1 MRRATGALVDADG
14 LELRTG
20 EGPVFSR
27 IGFTAEPGS
36 LTVFEADAG
45 GGRTALLLALGGRMR
60 PTSGALRV
68 DGYELPRQ
76 ARRARRIAALALASG
91 VNDLDERLRVS
102 EHMAERLLL
111 RFRPAPRSVTG
122 PALAAAGLGDLD
134 TSRMVNDLSM
144 AEKRRLGVALAL
156 LDEPRLIVVDDADT
170 GLGRDQQREFFKQLR
185 DVADT
190 GPTVVAAC
198 ADPEAAEGL
207 ADVVALTG
215 DEQGPAGR
223 HARALASSPAPE
235 DVSDKE
241 NA

>member
-1 MRRATGALVDADG
+1 MRRATGARIDAEG
-14 LELRTG
+14 LGVRTK
-20 EGPVFSR
+20 EGVVFS
-27 IGFTAEPGS
+27 GVDLAAAPGS
-36 LTVFEADAG
+36 LTVFHADSG
-45 GGRTALLLALGGRMR
+45 GGRTSLLLTLAGRMR
-60 PTSGALRV
+60 PTEGTLAV
-68 DGYELPRQ
+68 DGYELPKK
-76 ARRARRIAALALASG
+76 ARKVRGVAALALCDG
-91 VNDLDERLRVS
+91 VNDLEDRLRVA
-102 EHMAERLLL
+102 EHLNERLLL